1 MGFLPGLSVC
11 YQTQVQLFPAQRP
24 VIKVQVLVEKKG
36 PLFRKSNNLGRRWTQ
51 DVLRPAPKVLP
62 SHDSF

>member
-36 PLFRKSNNLGRRWTQ
+36 PLFRKSNNLGRRWTLVQ
-51 DVLRPAPKVLP
+51 IPILNILL
-62 SHDSF
+62 SHDCF